1 MNAYR
6 TYTNATVNTASAPR
20 IMMTLFQT
28 ALRHIR
34 TAKVAYANGDYRTG
48 GDAAERAAA
57 IVLGLQGT
65 LKRETAPKLCER
77 LDAVYGFVV
86 GRLTM
91 AIGGASAQYVG
102 EAERV
107 FLPIVEAFDQAV
119 ASEATPFPVAMAA
132 GAACR

>member
-6 TYTNATVNTASAPR
+6 TYTNANVSTASAPR
-20 IMMTLFQT
+20 IMMTLFET
-28 ALRHIR
+28 ALRHMR
-34 TAKVAYANGDYRTG
+34 AARAAYATGDYRTG

-57 IVLGLQGT
+57 IVLGLQAT
-65 LKRETAPKLCER
+65 LKREIAPSLCEQ

-91 AIGGASAQYVG
+91 AIGATSARYME

-119 ASEATPFPVAMAA
+119 ASEAVTPIAAA
-132 GAACR
+132 GGTGR